1 MVITIVTQYWSVHR
15 LFTYTLFHTN
25 WIHLIFNVIFLS
37 SVGNSVEQRLGS
49 IYLLNMLIV
58 FSIFCALVQL
68 VISTFISIIF
78 PNMAYSCVAGFS
90 AVLFAVLVLE
100 VRISKNKRQ
109 SIYGMCSVPRSTY
122 PWLLLIACQVMTLQN
137 VSFIGHLS
145 GIVTGYMCILYHG
158 YHMCCVVIKLTCIVW
173 YQEYMIYDKTF
184 VIFHWIVK
192 LPTNY
197 GLVNRQYKSTTCY
210 HGSFSVVSHFLL

>member
-1 MVITIVTQYWSVHR
+1 M
-15 LFTYTLFHTN
+15 
-25 WIHLIFNVIFLS
+25 FNVIFLS

-58 FSIFCALVQL
+58 FSVFCALVQL
-68 VISTFISIIF
+68 VITTFISIIF

-109 SIYGMCSVPRSTY
+109 SIYGMCSVPRSAY
-122 PWLLLIACQVMTLQN
+122 PWLLLVACQVLTLQN

-145 GIVTGYMCILYHG
+145 GVVTGYMCILYYG
-158 YHMCCVVIKLTCIVW
+158 NQMCRVLIKYRVW
-173 YQEYMIYDKTF
+173 Y
-184 VIFHWIVK
+184 H
-192 LPTNY
+192 
-197 GLVNRQYKSTTCY
+197 
-210 HGSFSVVSHFLL
+210 

>member
-1 MVITIVTQYWSVHR
+1 MIILVLLTIAALVYR

-25 WIHLIFNVIFLS
+25 WVHLVFNVIFLS

-58 FSIFCALVQL
+58 FSIFCAIVQL

-78 PNMAYSCVAGFS
+78 PTMAFSCVAGFS

-122 PWLLLIACQVMTLQN
+122 PWLLLIACQVFTLQN

-158 YHMCCVVIKLTCIVW
+158 NQMSCIL
-173 YQEYMIYDKTF
+173 Q
-184 VIFHWIVK
+184 
-192 LPTNY
+192 
-197 GLVNRQYKSTTCY
+197 
-210 HGSFSVVSHFLL
+210 